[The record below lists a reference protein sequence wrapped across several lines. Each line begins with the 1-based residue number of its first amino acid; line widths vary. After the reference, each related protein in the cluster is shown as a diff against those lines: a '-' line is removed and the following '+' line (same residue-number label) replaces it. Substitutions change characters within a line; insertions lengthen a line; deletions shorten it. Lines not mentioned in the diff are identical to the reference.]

1 MCYAR
6 RQRSSWARI
15 KLSKK
20 FYISTRRCQYL
31 FQSFSDFLNTF
42 TFAWFVFLLEFS
54 RSLTRYIF
62 CIVLC
67 VSSLVLLF
75 NFQWPTPC
83 SLHSL
88 TIIPQP
94 KPFVN
99 TFLKIFFKN
108 FFAQAIALARI
119 NARSC
124 AALLVYH
131 FPPRLSIGF
140 FKVFWSFFHFFSE
153 IVFILTSYNDIIIC
167 GASFVC
173 SLYNNMKK
181 TERMT

>member
-1 MCYAR
+1 MHAASVHPEPGSNSLKILY
-6 RQRSSWARI
+6 QHPKVLIPFSEFLW
-15 KLSKK
+15 
-20 FYISTRRCQYL
+20 L
-31 FQSFSDFLNTF
+31 FNTF

-131 FPPRLSIGF
+131 YARFLST
-140 FKVFWSFFHFFSE
+140 VFLTFFSFLH
-153 IVFILTSYNDIIIC
+153 FIQNNIIQMLF
-167 GASFVC
+167 SFVIITIRH
-173 SLYNNMKK
+173 M
-181 TERMT
+181 